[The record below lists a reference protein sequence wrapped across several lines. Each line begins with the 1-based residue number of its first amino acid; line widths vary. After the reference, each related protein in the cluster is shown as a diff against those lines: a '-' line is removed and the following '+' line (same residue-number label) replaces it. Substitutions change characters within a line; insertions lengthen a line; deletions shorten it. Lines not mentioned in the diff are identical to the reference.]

1 LDPDPQEGEG
11 GYSHLGQIQAV
22 TMATP
27 VNLDNI
33 AIVLHRPRYPENIG
47 ASARAA
53 CNMGISQ
60 LIVVDP
66 RDCDLTRVLKMATHF
81 AADLVEAM
89 EVFEDLAGALAPFQY
104 VVGTTARAG
113 GRRSTTSSPRRL
125 AQELI
130 PISQKN
136 RIALVFGPE
145 NTGLT
150 NAELRLCHSVV
161 TIPTAAFASLN
172 LAQAVILLCYE
183 IFLASRAGAADFTPR
198 LATRQELEAMY
209 EQLKETLINIS
220 FINRE
225 NPDYWMGYV
234 RRFLSRAD
242 MRAREVKMIRGICR
256 QIEWYGSRRGDGVER
271 KVTKKL
277 NSE

>member
-1 LDPDPQEGEG
+1 MTKAEG
-11 GYSHLGQIQAV
+11 
-22 TMATP
+22 
-27 VNLDNI
+27 VNLENI

-53 CNMGISQ
+53 RNMGISR

-81 AADLVEAM
+81 AADLVEEM
-89 EVFEDLAGALAPFQY
+89 DLFEDLETALGPFQY
-104 VVGTTARAG
+104 VVGTTARLG
-113 GRRSTTSSPRRL
+113 GKRATTLHPETM
-125 AQELI
+125 AEKLI

-150 NAELRLCHSVV
+150 NAELRLCHAVV
-161 TIPTAAFASLN
+161 TIPTAEFASLN
-172 LAQAVILLCYE
+172 LAQAVMVVCYE
-183 IFLASRAGAADFTPR
+183 VFLASRPGGQAFTPR
-198 LATRQELEAMY
+198 WATSQELEAMY
-209 EQLKETLINIS
+209 GQLKETLVNID

-225 NPDYWMGYV
+225 NPDYWMQYV
-234 RRFLSRAD
+234 RRFLGRCG

-256 QIEWYGSRRGDGVER
+256 QIEWYGSRRPKG
-271 KVTKKL
+271 
-277 NSE
+277 S